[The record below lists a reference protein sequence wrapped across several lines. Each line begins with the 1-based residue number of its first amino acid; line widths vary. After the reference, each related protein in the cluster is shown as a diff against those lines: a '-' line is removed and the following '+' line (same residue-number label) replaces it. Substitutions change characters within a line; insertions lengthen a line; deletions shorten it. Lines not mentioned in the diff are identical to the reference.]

1 MTTDQSDPRNAA
13 EKVAEPSSWVGAYA
27 LALSDDE
34 VRRYQTMAEGAVTA
48 ERELWSLAG
57 ITMGAT
63 VADIGC
69 GPGAEAA
76 VLAEAVGPSGR
87 VYAVDADP
95 QAVRLAAE
103 LVRRS
108 GLPQVSTDV
117 ADAAATGLP
126 AGSVDV
132 AMIRNVLAHNGG
144 REQKIVDHL
153 AGLVRP
159 GGCVYLV
166 DADGLAV
173 RARPADPD
181 LEDLQGRYSSLHS
194 ARGNDIQIGLRLA
207 ELLEAAGLE
216 VISFTGRYAILPL
229 PAGARGPAWA
239 ARTALIEAGMADTA
253 DVELWDAAYQRVDT
267 APRPQTIFAP
277 VFIGIGRRAG

>member
-1 MTTDQSDPRNAA
+1 MSVEGEFLDTVIGISDSRTEIVMVRYVWGRCRHPAA
-13 EKVAEPSSWVGAYA
+13 G
-27 LALSDDE
+27 
-34 VRRYQTMAEGAVTA
+34 G
-48 ERELWSLAG
+48 ER
-57 ITMGAT
+57 
-63 VADIGC
+63 GC

-76 VLAEAVGPSGR
+76 VLAGAVGPGGR

-103 LVRRS
+103 LARRS
-108 GLPQVSTDV
+108 GLSQVSADV

-144 REQKIVDHL
+144 REQKVVDHL

-181 LEDLQGRYSSLHS
+181 LEDLQSRYCGLHA
-194 ARGNDIQIGLRLA
+194 ARGNDIQVGLRLA

-216 VISFTGRYAILPL
+216 VISFTGRYAIVPM

-253 DVELWDAAYQRVDT
+253 DVERWDAAYQRVDA

-277 VFIGIGRRAG
+277 VFIGIGRRRNDRLRGSPTVVRRPRRR

>member
-1 MTTDQSDPRNAA
+1 VTADGHDPGNAG
-13 EKVAEPSSWVGAYA
+13 EKVGVPSSESAYA

-34 VRRYQTMAEGAVTA
+34 VRRYQAMAEGAVTA
-48 ERELWSLAG
+48 ERELWALAG
-57 ITMGAT
+57 IITGAT

-69 GPGAEAA
+69 GPSAEAA

-87 VYAVDADP
+87 VYGVDADP
-95 QAVRLAAE
+95 QAVRLATEVA
-103 LVRRS
+103 RRS
-108 GLPQVSTDV
+108 GFPQVSIDV
-117 ADAAATGLP
+117 ADAAASGLP

-144 REQKIVDHL
+144 REQEIVDHL

-173 RARPADPD
+173 RARPVDPD
-181 LEDLQGRYSSLHS
+181 LEDLRGRYSSLHS
-194 ARGNDIQIGLRLA
+194 ARGNDVQIGLRLA

-239 ARTALIEAGMADTA
+239 ARNALIEAGMADAA
-253 DVELWDAAYQRVDT
+253 DVELWDAAYQRVDS
-267 APRPQTIFAP
+267 APRPQTIFVP
-277 VFIGIGRRAG
+277 VFIGIGRRVG